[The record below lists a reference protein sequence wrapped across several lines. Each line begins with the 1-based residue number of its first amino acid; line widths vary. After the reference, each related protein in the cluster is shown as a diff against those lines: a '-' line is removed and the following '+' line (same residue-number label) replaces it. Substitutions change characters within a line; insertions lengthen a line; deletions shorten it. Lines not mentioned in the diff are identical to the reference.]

1 MIDWLHQLPNAVI
14 VLIFLICVIAPP
26 LVLRTCVAR
35 LGRRPGGEGS
45 GFSGLEAYKLVAPL
59 TALLL
64 TFSLVQAMGIAHAV
78 DAAVDQEA
86 ANLVQLDRALARLP
100 DARAQQLHVAL
111 QAYVRSVVEQ
121 EWPAQ
126 QQGRRSPETSRRFRA
141 LLAGTRG
148 LVAPPGGPE
157 SVYVSVARTMD
168 DVTDD
173 RARRLGA
180 AEAALPTIYWW
191 VVIGLFMVLLGL
203 SAFLP
208 RGREWTVSV
217 CAHAA
222 ALGLLMGLLFIVDR
236 PLVGET
242 SVSARP
248 LQRALSLM
256 E

>member
-1 MIDWLHQLPNAVI
+1 MFDWLHQLPNAAI
-14 VLIFLICVIAPP
+14 LLIFLICVIVPP
-26 LVLRTCVAR
+26 IVLRTLARR
-35 LGRRPGGEGS
+35 LGRRLGEEVGGL
-45 GFSGLEAYKLVAPL
+45 SGLEAYKLVAPL

-64 TFSLVQAMGIAHAV
+64 TFSLVQALSIAHAV

-86 ANLVQLDRALARLP
+86 SNLVQLDRALARLP
-100 DARAQQLHVAL
+100 DARARPLHQAL
-111 QAYVRSVVEQ
+111 QAYVRSVIEQ

-126 QQGRRSPETSRRFRA
+126 QEGRRSPETSRLFRV
-141 LLAGTRG
+141 LLDGTKG

-157 SVYVSVARTMD
+157 STYVSVARTMD

-180 AEAALPTIYWW
+180 GEAALPSIYWW
-191 VVIGLFMVLLGL
+191 VVIGLFLVLLGL

-208 RGREWTVSV
+208 RGRGWTISI
-217 CAHAA
+217 CAHAT
-222 ALGLLMGLLFIVDR
+222 ALGLLMALLFIVDR
-236 PLVGET
+236 PFVGET